1 MLNARLCFIFSS
13 QLHVSMHQNVDG
25 INTGYHAYLTGFF
38 HPTWTQELGARAQA
52 AAGARLSRP
61 ERARTAPGSAAGPSA
76 GAAPPPGHPQA
87 APRAHAHFPRAA
99 SAPRVF
105 RGATTGLLLR
115 PGRGGVRAR
124 ARNHV
129 TGDNMAAPSGIHLL
143 LSRGCHRIFS
153 SALNHIYSHKQSGSQ
168 QRRNFFFRRQRDI
181 SHSIV
186 LPAAVSPA
194 HPVPKH
200 IKKPD
205 YVTTGIVPDWGD
217 SIEVK
222 NEDQI
227 QGLRQA
233 CQLARHVLLL
243 AGKNLK
249 VDMTTE
255 EIDALVHQEIISHN
269 AYPSPL
275 GYGGFP
281 KSVCTSVNNV
291 LCHGIPDSRPL
302 QNGDIINID
311 VTVYYNG
318 YHGDTSET
326 FLVGNVDDCGKK
338 LVEVARRC
346 RDEAIAACRA
356 GAPFSII
363 GNTISRITHQS
374 GLQVCP
380 HFTGHGIGSYF
391 HGHPE
396 IWHHANDNDL
406 LMEEG
411 MAFTIEPIITEGS
424 PEFKVLED
432 AWTAV
437 SLDDQRSAQFE
448 HTVLIT
454 SGGAQILTKLPHEA

>member
-1 MLNARLCFIFSS
+1 MRLEPASRGRRGLRRQGGSAARRGAGDSPRPQFP
-13 QLHVSMHQNVDG
+13 QLIS
-25 INTGYHAYLTGFF
+25 
-38 HPTWTQELGARAQA
+38 RAQA
-52 AAGARLSRP
+52 HSL
-61 ERARTAPGSAAGPSA
+61 
-76 GAAPPPGHPQA
+76 QA
-87 APRAHAHFPRAA
+87 AP
-99 SAPRVF
+99 APRVLGRAATGPRQWAGL
-105 RGATTGLLLR
+105 RGVLG
-115 PGRGGVRAR
+115 
-124 ARNHV
+124 HV
-129 TGDNMAAPSGIHLL
+129 TSANMAAPSGVHLL
-143 LSRGCHRIFS
+143 VGLGCHRIFS
-153 SALNHIYSHKQSGSQ
+153 SPLNHIYLHKQSSSQ

-186 LPAAVSPA
+186 VPAAVSPA

-227 QGLRQA
+227 QGLHQA

-243 AGKNLK
+243 AGKSLK

-255 EIDALVHQEIISHN
+255 EIDALVHQEIISHD

-302 QNGDIINID
+302 QDGDIINLD

-318 YHGDTSET
+318 FHGDTSET
-326 FLVGNVDDCGKK
+326 FLVGKVDECGKK

-356 GAPFSII
+356 GAPFSVI
-363 GNTISRITHQS
+363 GNTISRITRQN

-380 HFTGHGIGSYF
+380 HFVGHGIGSYF

-396 IWHHANDNDL
+396 IWHHENDNDL
-406 LMEEG
+406 PMEEG

-432 AWTAV
+432 AWTVV
-437 SLDDQRSAQFE
+437 SIDNQRSAQFE

-454 SGGAQILTKLPHEA
+454 PRGAKILTKLPHEA

>member
-1 MLNARLCFIFSS
+1 MLNTRLCFIFSA
-13 QLHVSMHQNVDG
+13 QLHVSMHQNVDA
-25 INTGYHAYLTGFF
+25 INIGCHAYLTGFF
-38 HPTWTQELGARAQA
+38 HPTWARGLRASARA
-52 AAGARLSRP
+52 AAGARLSRL
-61 ERARTAPGSAAGPSA
+61 ERTQPAAGSAACP
-76 GAAPPPGHPQA
+76 GALAASQPGLPQS
-87 APRAHAHFPRAA
+87 APRAHARSPRAA
-99 SAPRVF
+99 STPQGFGRAATGRLQRAGRRASA
-105 RGATTGLLLR
+105 RG
-115 PGRGGVRAR
+115 
-124 ARNHV
+124 HV
-129 TGDNMAAPSGIHLL
+129 TDANMAAPSGVHLL
-143 LSRGCHRIFS
+143 VRRGSHRIFS
-153 SALNHIYSHKQSGSQ
+153 SPLNHIYLHKQSSSQ

-186 LPAAVSPA
+186 LPAAVSSA

-227 QGLRQA
+227 QGLHQA

-243 AGKNLK
+243 AGKSLK

-255 EIDALVHQEIISHN
+255 EIDALVHREIISHN

-302 QNGDIINID
+302 QDGDIINID

-326 FLVGNVDDCGKK
+326 FLVGNVDECGKK

-356 GAPFSII
+356 GAPFSVI
-363 GNTISRITHQS
+363 GNTISHITHQN
-374 GLQVCP
+374 GFQVCP
-380 HFTGHGIGSYF
+380 HFVGHGIGSYF

-406 LMEEG
+406 PMEEG

-432 AWTAV
+432 AWTVV
-437 SLDDQRSAQFE
+437 SLDNQRSAQFE

-454 SGGAQILTKLPHEA
+454 SRGAQILTKLPHEA

>member
-1 MLNARLCFIFSS
+1 MNL
-13 QLHVSMHQNVDG
+13 
-25 INTGYHAYLTGFF
+25 
-38 HPTWTQELGARAQA
+38 
-52 AAGARLSRP
+52 
-61 ERARTAPGSAAGPSA
+61 
-76 GAAPPPGHPQA
+76 
-87 APRAHAHFPRAA
+87 
-99 SAPRVF
+99 RV
-105 RGATTGLLLR
+105 
-115 PGRGGVRAR
+115 VRA
-124 ARNHV
+124 
-129 TGDNMAAPSGIHLL
+129 TQPPSPFWLGLERKML
-143 LSRGCHRIFS
+143 RMGGCHRIFS
-153 SALNHIYSHKQSGSQ
+153 SPLSHIYLHKQSSSQ
-168 QRRNFFFRRQRDI
+168 QRRNFFFRRQREI
-181 SHSIV
+181 SHSVV
-186 LPAAVSPA
+186 LPAAVSSA
-194 HPVPKH
+194 HPVPEH

-243 AGKNLK
+243 AGKSLK

-255 EIDALVHQEIISHN
+255 EIDALVHQEIISHD

-302 QNGDIINID
+302 QDGDIINID

-326 FLVGNVDDCGKK
+326 FLVGNVDECGKK

-346 RDEAIAACRA
+346 RDEAVAACRA
-356 GAPFSII
+356 GAPFSVI
-363 GNTISRITHQS
+363 GNTISHITHQN

-380 HFTGHGIGSYF
+380 HFVGHGIGSYF

-396 IWHHANDNDL
+396 IWHHANDSDL

-411 MAFTIEPIITEGS
+411 MAFTIEPIITEGC

-432 AWTAV
+432 AWTVV
-437 SLDDQRSAQFE
+437 SVDNQRCLLSLSLLLNDMGREGWSDGSRVLLFPAPPARAPSDRCGVCFRSAQFE

-454 SGGAQILTKLPHEA
+454 SGGVQILTKLPHEA

>member
-1 MLNARLCFIFSS
+1 MRLGPRSGAIALACLFEKLVQCDHSDGDSREPMMPESFQIGCQRILSS
-13 QLHVSMHQNVDG
+13 
-25 INTGYHAYLTGFF
+25 
-38 HPTWTQELGARAQA
+38 
-52 AAGARLSRP
+52 
-61 ERARTAPGSAAGPSA
+61 
-76 GAAPPPGHPQA
+76 
-87 APRAHAHFPRAA
+87 
-99 SAPRVF
+99 
-105 RGATTGLLLR
+105 
-115 PGRGGVRAR
+115 
-124 ARNHV
+124 
-129 TGDNMAAPSGIHLL
+129 
-143 LSRGCHRIFS
+143 
-153 SALNHIYSHKQSGSQ
+153 LNHLYLCKQSGSQ
-168 QRRNFFFRRQRDI
+168 QRRNFFFWRQRDV

-186 LPAAVSPA
+186 SPAAVSPA

-227 QGLRQA
+227 QGLREA
-233 CQLARHVLLL
+233 CQLARHILLL
-243 AGKNLK
+243 AGKSLK

-255 EIDALVHQEIISHN
+255 EIDALVHREIISHD

-275 GYGGFP
+275 GYGRFP

-302 QNGDIINID
+302 QDGDIINID

-326 FLVGNVDDCGKK
+326 FLVGNVDECGKK

-356 GAPFSII
+356 GAPFSVI
-363 GNTISRITHQS
+363 GNTISRITQQN

-380 HFTGHGIGSYF
+380 HFVGHGIGSYF

-406 LMEEG
+406 PMEEG

-424 PEFKVLED
+424 PEFKVMED
-432 AWTAV
+432 KWTVV
-437 SLDDQRSAQFE
+437 SLDNQRSAQFE

-454 SGGAQILTKLPHEA
+454 SRGAEILTKLPQEV